1 MSIMGIQFNGN
12 VTINGDVEVFDNGS
26 MKITGNQLNV
36 SIEDLPK
43 LIEDNLKY
51 SPNKEEYLE
60 MAKDL
65 KESTDEGIIK
75 KAINKFKEMGK
86 EISKSVVVSG
96 LSKFVLEII
105 KNSV

>member
-1 MSIMGIQFNGN
+1 MGIQFNGN
-12 VTINGDVEVFDNGS
+12 VIINGDVEVFDNGS
-26 MKITGNQLNV
+26 MKITGNQLNI
-36 SIEDLPK
+36 SIEELPQ

-51 SPNKEEYLE
+51 SSNKKEYLK

-65 KESTDEGIIK
+65 KEAKDEGVIK

-86 EISKSVVVSG
+86 ELSKSVSVSG
-96 LSKFVLEII
+96 LSSFVLDII

>member
-1 MSIMGIQFNGN
+1 MGIQFNGN

-51 SPNKEEYLE
+51 SSNKEEYLQ
-60 MAKDL
+60 MSKDL
-65 KESTDEGIIK
+65 KDSNDEGIIK
-75 KAINKFKEMGK
+75 KAIEKFKKMGK
-86 EISKSVVVSG
+86 ELSKSVVVSG
-96 LSKFVLEII
+96 LSSFVLGVI

>member
-1 MSIMGIQFNGN
+1 MGIQFNGN

-51 SPNKEEYLE
+51 SPNKEEYLQ
-60 MAKDL
+60 MAKNL
-65 KESTDEGIIK
+65 KDSDDEGIIK
-75 KAINKFKEMGK
+75 KAIEKFKEMGK
-86 EISKSVVVSG
+86 ELSKSVVVSG
-96 LSKFVLEII
+96 LNSFVLNVI
-105 KNSV
+105 KNFV